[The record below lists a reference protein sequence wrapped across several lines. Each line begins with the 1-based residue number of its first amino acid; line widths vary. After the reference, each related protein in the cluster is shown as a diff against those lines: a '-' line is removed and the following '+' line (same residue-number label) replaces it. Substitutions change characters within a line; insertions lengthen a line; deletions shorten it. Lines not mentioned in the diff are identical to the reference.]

1 MKEKEIL
8 QKVSQFEKE
17 TQENKGEIER
27 VKYYEKF
34 QMSGIDFKN
43 VFITTE
49 KDVDGNITYHMY
61 SGNSSKE
68 IVSVTSNEETS
79 VNSELKSY
87 IRDISIEKVIQENE
101 KEQGRL
107 RAILGNI
114 TSTERNQTIKNQQK
128 EQEDREKTKNISI
141 QQEIKTTT
149 KINEK
154 HQLGTELGIEKYNQS
169 NSKFTKIAVVY
180 ADDLKQLD
188 EKNVESTRYAFIGIR
203 QDGTMQRLDDML
215 EMDSSFGNINT
226 EETIQFQDDGT
237 AKKDSSTIS
246 RYKIKGTND
255 TIAIQKDHGG
265 NLDVYYGG
273 RGKGSNEIV
282 ESKIETS
289 QTRVMSREQRE
300 TQSNIKGEYYEKEQM
315 REGNVHFEEHGEE
328 KIATRD
334 ADGDENTK
342 THDIVDEKSQPISE
356 DDLIPYTN
364 ITWKE
369 FANKCGYR
377 GDGAIEHAKEVFDK
391 AKENN
396 KDKTNEEI
404 VDEITEEA
412 EEEFSGPRG

>member
-8 QKVSQFEKE
+8 QKISQFEKE
-17 TQENKGEIER
+17 IQENIGDLER

-43 VFITTE
+43 VFITAE

-68 IVSVTSNEETS
+68 IVSVTSNGEAN

-87 IRDISIEKVIQENE
+87 VRDIKLERVIKENE
-101 KEQGRL
+101 EQNRL
-107 RAILGNI
+107 KAISKSIN
-114 TSTERNQTIKNQQK
+114 STETKQEIKNQQN
-128 EQEDREKTKNISI
+128 EQENEEKTTNIPI
-141 QQEIKTTT
+141 QQEIKTRT

-154 HQLGTELGIEKYNQS
+154 HQLDTELGIEKYNQS
-169 NSKFTKIAVVY
+169 NSKFVKIAVIY
-180 ADDLKQLD
+180 AEDLKQID
-188 EKNVESTRYAFIGIR
+188 GKNAETTRYAFVGIR

-215 EMDSSFGNINT
+215 EMDRSFGNINT
-226 EETIQFQDDGT
+226 EKTIQFEDDGT

-246 RYKIKGTND
+246 RYKIKGTNE
-255 TIAIQKDHGG
+255 TLAIQKDHGG
-265 NLDVYYGG
+265 NLDIYYGG

-289 QTRVMSREQRE
+289 QTKVMTREQRE
-300 TQSNIKGEYYEKEQM
+300 TQSNIKGEYYEQEQM
-315 REGNVHFEEHGEE
+315 REGNAHFEEHGEE

-342 THDIVDEKSQPISE
+342 THEYVDEQNQPINA

-364 ITWKE
+364 ITWQE

-377 GDGAIEHAKEVFDK
+377 GNGAIEHAKEVFDK
-391 AKENN
+391 AKEEN

-412 EEEFSGPRG
+412 EEEFSGRRR

>member
-8 QKVSQFEKE
+8 QKLSQFEKE
-17 TQENKGEIER
+17 VQESRGEIER

-49 KDVDGNITYHMY
+49 KDVDGNVIYHMY

-68 IVSVTSNEETS
+68 IASITSNGEAS

-87 IRDISIEKVIQENE
+87 VRDISLEKVVQENE
-101 KEQGRL
+101 KEEGRL
-107 RAILGNI
+107 KAISRSI
-114 TSTERNQTIKNQQK
+114 DSVERNQAIINQQK
-128 EQEDREKTKNISI
+128 GQEDSEKTKNISI
-141 QQEIKTTT
+141 QQEIKTST

-154 HQLGTELGIEKYNQS
+154 HQLDTQLGIEKYNQT
-169 NSKFTKIAVVY
+169 NSKFAKIAVVY
-180 ADDLKQLD
+180 ADDLKQID
-188 EKNVESTRYAFIGIR
+188 GKDGEATRYAFVGIR

-215 EMDSSFGNINT
+215 EMDRSFGNINT
-226 EETIQFQDDGT
+226 EETIQFEDDGT

-246 RYKIKGTND
+246 RYKIKGTD
-255 TIAIQKDHGG
+255 ETLAIQKDHGG
-265 NLDVYYGG
+265 NLDIYYGG

-300 TQSNIKGEYYEKEQM
+300 TQSNIKGVYYEQEQM

-328 KIATRD
+328 RIATRD

-342 THDIVDEKSQPISE
+342 THEHVDEQNQPISA

-364 ITWKE
+364 ITWQE

-391 AKENN
+391 AKEKN

-412 EEEFSGPRG
+412 EEEFNGPKR